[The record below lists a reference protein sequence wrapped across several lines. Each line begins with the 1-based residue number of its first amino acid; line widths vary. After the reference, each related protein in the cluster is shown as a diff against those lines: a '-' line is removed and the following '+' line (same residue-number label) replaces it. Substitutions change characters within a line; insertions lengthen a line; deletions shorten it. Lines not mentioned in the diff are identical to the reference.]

1 MMRILLFCLVSL
13 ITIGSS
19 AQTPKPVKWAYSV
32 KATGKGTY
40 TITFTATMEPKWHTY
55 SQFLAEGGPIPT
67 SVTFDKEN
75 KDVTVNGK
83 PTESGPKMHDG
94 FDAIFGMSLKY
105 YEEKMVIEQQ
115 LTVTKDTKV
124 KVMVE
129 SMACDDHQCLP
140 PETTTFEIEL
150 KK

>member
-1 MMRILLFCLVSL
+1 MKKTVLFLVFGL
-13 ITIGSS
+13 IGFAVM
-19 AQTPKPVKWAYSV
+19 AQTPKPVKWAYTV
-32 KATGKGTY
+32 KANGKGSY
-40 TITFTATMEPKWHTY
+40 TITFTATMEGKWHTY
-55 SQFLAEGGPIPT
+55 SQFLADGGPIPT

-75 KDVTVNGK
+75 KDVTISGK
-83 PTESGPKMHDG
+83 PTENGPKVHDG
-94 FDAIFGMSLKY
+94 FDPVFAMNLKY

-115 LTVTKDTKV
+115 VTVLKDTKV